1 MRVIEHPFSDLL
13 REPKAVVRDLDE
25 GDVLLRRRG
34 APALRLTRADRDD
47 QRADAYALVGRALR
61 NLAVH
66 SPGALADALLDEFP
80 WTSFLPKPDQA
91 AFVDEFTMADGRRIY
106 LIGEGRLV
114 NLAAAEGHP
123 ALVMDMSFANQ
134 ALAAEWVIANA
145 ATLERKVYDVPKDID
160 DEIARLKLATMGIT
174 IDELTEEQAR
184 YLASWDEGT

>member
-91 AFVDEFTMADGRRIY
+91 AFVDEFTRT
-106 LIGEGRLV
+106 V
-114 NLAAAEGHP
+114 LAAAELDYFAP
-123 ALVMDMSFANQ
+123 LAQLVDEWRAT
-134 ALAAEWVIANA
+134 AEIHA
-145 ATLERKVYDVPKDID
+145 DP
-160 DEIARLKLATMGIT
+160 KLARRLRRPIT
-174 IDELTEEQAR
+174 TVGDAVQR
-184 YLASWDEGT
+184 PPS